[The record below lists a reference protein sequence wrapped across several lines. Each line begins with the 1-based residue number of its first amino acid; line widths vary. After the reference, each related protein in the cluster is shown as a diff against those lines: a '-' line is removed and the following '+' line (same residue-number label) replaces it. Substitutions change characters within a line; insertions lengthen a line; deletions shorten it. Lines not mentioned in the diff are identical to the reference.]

1 MQRLRKNQKKGK
13 AKPVYGSTV
22 KVGENIAMDKNN
34 LGNEGQNNSIPDKE
48 RKDGNKKKTESF
60 EIIIRGSEIYRI
72 NARTKE
78 VVQVFQCVDH
88 CLRGNKTD
96 ELYSGD
102 FKFMGH
108 EFSITGKEGAGHQYI
123 INIFGD
129 VMFRIIID
137 NVTGMHMEN
146 NVISAEY
153 EECLDEYT
161 ASFMMEMGNVGIR
174 IWIEIN

>member
-1 MQRLRKNQKKGK
+1 M
-13 AKPVYGSTV
+13 YGSTV

-102 FKFMGH
+102 FKLPASCKSAKSRFT
-108 EFSITGKEGAGHQYI
+108 SDRITG
-123 INIFGD
+123 
-129 VMFRIIID
+129 
-137 NVTGMHMEN
+137 
-146 NVISAEY
+146 
-153 EECLDEYT
+153 L
-161 ASFMMEMGNVGIR
+161 
-174 IWIEIN
+174 IWLIKSQDLWRCSHS